1 MNLELFLGYVV
12 TALDIALVAFV
23 AYGAYLAFRGA
34 DHENAIEGPPRHG
47 AHPRERI

>member
-12 TALDIALVAFV
+12 AALDVALVAFV

-34 DHENAIEGPPRHG
+34 DHASAIEGRPKEKP
-47 AHPRERI
+47 